1 MMVLN
6 DVFALPINIIT
17 NFRSTKICNMSVH
30 KIYKYLFSIIIC
42 IYLGGNSGITQ
53 VFEGGLILGMTA
65 SQVDGDNYSGFDKIG
80 LTSGAYIQKE
90 LTNKSALKMEL
101 RYTQRGAYKKQEEQ
115 NPGIYKLGLHYA
127 ELPIMFIYSM
137 SDEVHIEAGFS
148 PEIYLF
154 HKEENEDGEFR
165 EEDYPKFHRFGLGS
179 NAGIMYKV
187 GKNIFIGA
195 RYTYSAIPI
204 REHASGN
211 TYLLN
216 RGQYSNSLSFSVFYL
231 IP

>member
-1 MMVLN
+1 
-6 DVFALPINIIT
+6 
-17 NFRSTKICNMSVH
+17 
-30 KIYKYLFSIIIC
+30 
-42 IYLGGNSGITQ
+42 
-53 VFEGGLILGMTA
+53 MTA

-80 LTSGAYIQKE
+80 LTSGAFIQTE
-90 LTNKSALKMEL
+90 LSRKAALKMEL
-101 RYTQRGAYKKQEEQ
+101 RYTQRGAYKKNDEQ
-115 NPGIYKLGLHYA
+115 NPGIYKLSLHFG
-127 ELPIMFIYSM
+127 ELPLMFVYHLTEDVI
-137 SDEVHIEAGFS
+137 IEAGIS

-179 NAGIMYKV
+179 NAGIMYKL

-211 TYLLN
+211 VYLLN
-216 RGQYSNSLSFSVFYL
+216 RGQYSNSLSFSLFYL